1 LSILD
6 LFHSSLRALFAHRLR
21 SFLTLL
27 GIVIS
32 VASIVAVVSIVSGLT
47 VMIENQLNFLAPE
60 TFFVTKYGM
69 TRTMA
74 EAIEQWKRP
83 SITVNDFV
91 RIRDAGLPSV
101 AAVGAASSANR
112 IAYYGSKKYEGAEI
126 FGATANSN
134 TILNLDLDEGLGRW
148 FTEPEEN
155 STKYVAVIGSGIKEE
170 FFGLQDPIG
179 RTILVAGLPFRVIGA
194 LKKEGESF
202 GGGNSNDSRVYI
214 PFSVFRRNFLRPW
227 SDITLTFKAKSL
239 ELMDAAQDE
248 VRAYMRA
255 MRHTPFRAPD
265 PFTILSKDFVMDFIN
280 TITAAIFSFFILIT
294 GVSLFVGG
302 IVVMNIM
309 LVSVAQRTQEIGI
322 RRAIGASRGD
332 VMRQFLLEATLLSVV
347 GGIIGFLLGAAIALS
362 IKGMTGFPAQVTLTI
377 VAMAIG
383 VSAAVGLLAG
393 WVPARRAAGLLV
405 IDALRA
411 E

>member
-1 LSILD
+1 MNIVE
-6 LFHSSLRALFAHRLR
+6 LFRSCLRALFAHRLR

-27 GIVIS
+27 GITIS
-32 VASIVAVVSIVSGLT
+32 VSSIVAVVSIVSGLGQM
-47 VMIENQLNFLAPE
+47 VQDQLKSFAPDM
-60 TFFVTKYGM
+60 FIVSKYGI
-69 TRTMA
+69 TRSRE
-74 EAIEQWKRP
+74 EAIEMWKRP
-83 SITVNDFV
+83 SITVSDYN
-91 RIRDAGLPSV
+91 RIRSADMPSV
-101 AAVGAASSANR
+101 AAVGADSSTNA
-112 IAYYGSKKYEGAEI
+112 IAYYGAKKYEGASI
-126 FGATANSN
+126 IGVTANFN
-134 TILNLDLDEGLGRW
+134 TIADIDIDQGLGRW
-148 FTEPEEN
+148 FTEPEED
-155 STKYVAVIGSGIKEE
+155 STKYVAVIGGGVKDE

-194 LKKEGESF
+194 LKKEGQSF
-202 GGGNSNDSRVYI
+202 GGGESNDSNVFI
-214 PFSVFRRNFLRPW
+214 PFSVFRRNFMRPW
-227 SDITLTFKAKSL
+227 SDIQIIVKAKSL

-248 VRAYMRA
+248 VRAYLRA

-265 PFTILSKDFVMDFIN
+265 PFGILSKDFIMGFIGQ
-280 TITAAIFSFFILIT
+280 ITGAIFSFFILIT

-332 VMRQFLLEATLLSVV
+332 VMRQFLLEATLLSVA
-347 GGIIGFLLGAAIALS
+347 GGILGFLLGTGLALS
-362 IKGMTGFPAQVTLTI
+362 IKGMTGFPSQVTWTI
-377 VAMAIG
+377 VGMAIG

>member
-1 LSILD
+1 VTRWGMIRSQQE
-6 LFHSSLRALFAHRLR
+6 AL
-21 SFLTLL
+21 
-27 GIVIS
+27 
-32 VASIVAVVSIVSGLT
+32 
-47 VMIENQLNFLAPE
+47 
-60 TFFVTKYGM
+60 
-69 TRTMA
+69 
-74 EAIEQWKRP
+74 EAMKRP
-83 SITVNDFV
+83 SITVNDFNRV
-91 RIRDAGLPSV
+91 RDAGLPSV
-101 AAVGAASSANR
+101 AAVGAASSTNR
-112 IAYYGSKKYEGAEI
+112 IAYYGAKKYEGAEI

-134 TILNLDLDEGLGRW
+134 TILNLDLDESLGRW

-155 STKYVAVIGSGIKEE
+155 STKYVAVIGAGIKDE

-202 GGGNSNDSRVYI
+202 GGGGNSNDSRVYI

-227 SDITLTFKAKSL
+227 SDITITVKAKSL
-239 ELMDAAQDE
+239 DLMDAAQDE

-265 PFTILSKDFVMDFIN
+265 PFAILSKDFVMDFVN

-332 VMRQFLLEATLLSVV
+332 VMRQFLLEATLLSVA
-347 GGIIGFLLGAAIALS
+347 GGILGFMLGAAMALS

-393 WVPARRAAGLLV
+393 WVPARRASGLLV